1 MPREREE
8 EVWETTGRWDGS
20 EAVVPPRPRMRRLD
34 LPCPCISGLFRL
46 RLSCSPVNEPS
57 LCRR

>member
-1 MPREREE
+1 MCSDFKESSMPREREE

-34 LPCPCISGLFRL
+34 FA
-46 RLSCSPVNEPS
+46 
-57 LCRR
+57 